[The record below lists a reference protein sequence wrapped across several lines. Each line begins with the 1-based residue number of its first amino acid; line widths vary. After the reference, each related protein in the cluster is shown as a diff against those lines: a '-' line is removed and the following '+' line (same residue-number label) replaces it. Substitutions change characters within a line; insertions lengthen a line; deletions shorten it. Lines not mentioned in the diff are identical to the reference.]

1 MKDDKL
7 IKKLKKIKPKYID
20 TAPYEN
26 RVRQKI
32 EMRFQ
37 RAKRRRVIFRR
48 LSFVSG
54 VLIVLFFAVLMPFIY
69 GRSGEISL
77 LRSGDIIPQVITVE
91 KTIKIIDNVQQPFT
105 YDKETQTI
113 WFIEET
119 NNLYTVFYTDF
130 SDGKTKM
137 LSPAVNN
144 LTGIKGDIKI
154 LDDKV
159 YAGIGDYLYVVN
171 KKTHEVSIIQLSK
184 EKFLIKNYEVYP
196 IKVLLPLTGDKIIVS
211 RDNAYGITFYNP
223 ISSHSNNYKLPLDIE
238 SPFTIVTR
246 NNKEAYFITHFIK
259 TGKIVSGM
267 LNLRNRSVTLFN
279 NISATHIFCYVDG
292 VFAEFENA
300 LYRIDV
306 KNKVF
311 HRIDIET
318 GENTHYIEGEDGI
331 YIISNSEKG
340 ISISKYIPET
350 NTLAL
355 FKEFPAE
362 CKEILG
368 IIEKDSTLFL
378 IVPNEK

>member
-1 MKDDKL
+1 MKDDEL
-7 IKKLKKIKPKYID
+7 IEKLKKIKPKYID
-20 TAPYEN
+20 TTPYEN

-37 RAKRRRVIFRR
+37 RARRKRVIFRR

-54 VLIVLFFAVLMPFIY
+54 VLVVLFFAILMPFIY

-91 KTIKIIDNVQQPFT
+91 KTIKIIDNVQQPFV

-113 WFIEET
+113 WFIGEI
-119 NNLYTVFYTDF
+119 NNLYAVFYTDL
-130 SDGKTKM
+130 SGGKTNM
-137 LSPAVNN
+137 LSPAVDN
-144 LTGIKGDIKI
+144 LTGIRGDIKI

-159 YAGIGDYLYVVN
+159 YAGIGDYLYVIN

-184 EKFLIKNYEVYP
+184 EKLPIKNYGVHP
-196 IKVLLPLTGDKIIVS
+196 IKTLLPLTGDKIIIS

-223 ISSHSNNYKLPLDIE
+223 ISYHSNNYKLPLDIE
-238 SPFTIVTR
+238 SPFTIVTD
-246 NNKEAYFITHFIK
+246 NNKEACFITHFIK

-267 LNLRNRSVTLFN
+267 LNLKNRSVILFN
-279 NISATHIFCYVDG
+279 NISATHIFYVDG
-292 VFAEFENA
+292 VFTEFENA
-300 LYRIDV
+300 LFRIDV

-311 HRIDIET
+311 HKIDIET
-318 GENTHYIEGEDGI
+318 GKNAHYIEGEDGI